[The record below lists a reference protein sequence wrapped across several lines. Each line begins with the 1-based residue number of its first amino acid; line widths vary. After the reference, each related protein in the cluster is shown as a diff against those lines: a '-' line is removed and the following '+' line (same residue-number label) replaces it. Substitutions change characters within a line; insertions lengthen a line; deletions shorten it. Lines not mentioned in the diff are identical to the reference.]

1 MGEQVAQVRVDP
13 GFKLSPASA
22 HTWVENDFRAPR

>member
-1 MGEQVAQVRVDP
+1 VAQVRVDA

-22 HTWVENDFRAPR
+22 MAWVESDFRAPRR